1 MMNQDVIN
9 RRQKDG
15 KRGQTCSRNTGSG
28 AKDGG
33 GLSRS
38 GKKTK
43 EVKIDKDRGGIAAHG
58 TQGRLHN

>member
-1 MMNQDVIN
+1 MMMNQDVIN

-33 GLSRS
+33 RCLEVERKQRKSRLIRTEA
-38 GKKTK
+38 G
-43 EVKIDKDRGGIAAHG
+43 
-58 TQGRLHN
+58 

>member
-1 MMNQDVIN
+1 MMMNQDVIN
-9 RRQKDG
+9 RRQKDC
-15 KRGQTCSRNTGSG
+15 KRGRTCSRNTGSG

-33 GLSRS
+33 LPRS

-43 EVKIDKDRGGIAAHG
+43 EVKTDKDRGGTAAHG